1 MGDPALELLHG
12 CDLRRF
18 DLPGVELLVYVVS
31 AQTAPVGVC
40 RHGAGSAELL
50 FFPVGNHM
58 DTVSSLYGHLEENFD
73 VSICPGS
80 VFMFVVLRMRI
91 S

>member
-1 MGDPALELLHG
+1 MGDPALELLYG

-31 AQTAPVGVC
+31 AQTAPVGFC

-58 DTVSSLYGHLEENFD
+58 DTVNSLYGHLEVYFD
-73 VSICPGS
+73 VSICPDS
-80 VFMFVVLRMRI
+80 VFMPVALWMH
-91 S
+91 ST